1 MHVEKNE
8 QNKEPESIRMQ
19 ESKERSKALKE
30 FFDQWLRSGDL
41 KKIAEKL
48 DKSYIVVRQTRL
60 SPDKSR
66 KISEAIY
73 AVCLSNKLYMESL
86 NTNLDLP
93 TIDMIMQ
100 IDDRDVRLG
109 LWNKL
114 TGRAL

>member
-1 MHVEKNE
+1 MYVEKNE
-8 QNKEPESIRMQ
+8 QNKETESIRLQ
-19 ESKERSKALKE
+19 RSKEHSKALKE

-41 KKIAEKL
+41 KKVAEKL
-48 DKSYIVVRQTRL
+48 GKSYVVVRQTRL
-60 SPDKSR
+60 KPGSSR

-73 AVCLSNKLYMESL
+73 AVCLSNKILLESM
-86 NTNLDLP
+86 NMNVDLA

-100 IDDRDVRLG
+100 IDDHDVRLG